1 MLIHLQRP
9 GLSSDPHQMPLDSPP
24 AVHQPTHLGQVRLP
38 VVSGQDDRLGVIAE
52 ALPLGGTRD
61 LLIEPF
67 ARVCETV
74 ELRNQLLL
82 APLVQGRHHL
92 TDLTSTRSLM
102 AFASSRA
109 SNDLTLHGQGS
120 RWDRRPVV
128 LHLLPVLGLGER
140 LFTGSIAW
148 RSHQPLPDRHRSH
161 SPSCWCHR
169 SGHSKA
175 SGDTSGQSRESP
187 QSS

>member
-1 MLIHLQRP
+1 
-9 GLSSDPHQMPLDSPP
+9 MPLDSPP

-92 TDLTSTRSLM
+92 ART
-102 AFASSRA
+102 SRA
-109 SNDLTLHGQGS
+109 LEALWPLRAAG
-120 RWDRRPVV
+120 
-128 LHLLPVLGLGER
+128 LPM
-140 LFTGSIAW
+140 I
-148 RSHQPLPDRHRSH
+148 
-161 SPSCWCHR
+161 
-169 SGHSKA
+169 
-175 SGDTSGQSRESP
+175 
-187 QSS
+187 